1 MSKQV
6 KEQELDETETELSED
21 LDLNDE
27 ELNLEDDSDNGVPT
41 SKDETKTEPEG
52 KKAEPKPEA
61 KAKPDELAK
70 AEQMVQ
76 QERANARKAREQ
88 AERLEQNQTHLSQQ
102 WEAAQKELA
111 ELKAAIVAK
120 KEERKALDPETA
132 TSAQLIGEIEGL
144 HGQLADQK
152 KRADKLE
159 SDLTRAEKAREEA
172 AKADAQLSVQEQIL
186 SDVEDTLADTLGG
199 SWEQYRVDAI
209 KEADRR
215 VEVGEVDRPTT
226 IKAGQKL
233 MLLCYK
239 EVKLNSSETKVKTT
253 KVRSDNGRSGVSLPS
268 VKDIKP
274 GSLNSVRDQLSK
286 KPSLWRANAS

>member
-172 AKADAQLSVQEQIL
+172 LKQFEENTRLKIDNAQKASEAKVAEMEQEKS
-186 SDVEDTLADTLGG
+186 SDEEINKTRGNFVDEKAKLEEELALDI
-199 SWEQYRVDAI
+199 QKI
-209 KEADRR
+209 KELHVKELLTENQFHDLKQKYGHIFESEMGA
-215 VEVGEVDRPTT
+215 GAILQI
-226 IKAGQKL
+226 IKAINL
-233 MLLCYK
+233 
-239 EVKLNSSETKVKTT
+239 
-253 KVRSDNGRSGVSLPS
+253 D
-268 VKDIKP
+268 
-274 GSLNSVRDQLSK
+274 
-286 KPSLWRANAS
+286 